1 MIDDEEDDDVDKS
14 ITGFTAIKEDDQK
27 LILTVQ
33 FTTPENVSN
42 LMQEPDFLK
51 FEFMLPHLILDA
63 ENGES
68 LGIDQLVHQLQ
79 IEAQL
84 SK

>member
-1 MIDDEEDDDVDKS
+1 
-14 ITGFTAIKEDDQK
+14 
-27 LILTVQ
+27 
-33 FTTPENVSN
+33 
-42 LMQEPDFLK
+42 MQEPDFLK